1 MAPDRREDAHSSTP
15 PDTTAAPDPPPIH
28 PSFIQ
33 VAKPYIFEQT
43 IQQCIAAMGV
53 NPLREESLRLQG
65 VTWVDNVRRNLNLP
79 IRTFNTAVVYYHKF
93 RLVHPDNEYN
103 YNDAATAALFT
114 ACKVEDT
121 LKRSRELVC
130 AAYNL
135 KVPPQEHLAPD
146 SQVFDL
152 PARGIIGLERL
163 MLESSGFDFRTR
175 HPQKTLVKLARKY
188 GLTSQSE
195 VSTVAYRIAQDLY
208 RTYAPI
214 KQTTSTMA
222 FSALELAGRLLDQ
235 RIPEVEAGVDYKDW
249 NTSREEVMETL
260 LDILELYTHNR
271 AQTTVGPH
279 FPADR
284 FLTVRIPLNSE
295 AEEKKLPRYTHWVE
309 PKPKPPPA
317 APRGPKGKGYTNGT
331 SHNSNNGSINSHTLG
346 NSAADKDKPDHPL
359 TPVAANGDRPR
370 AGEKYAVRFMLEPDR
385 AEVERAR
392 VEEYFRVEVEE
403 YEVEE

>member
-1 MAPDRREDAHSSTP
+1 MAPEKREETRSLTS
-15 PDTTAAPDPPPIH
+15 PDTTTAPDPPPIH

-43 IQQCIAAMGV
+43 IQRCIAAMGV

-65 VTWVDNVRRNLNLP
+65 VTWIDSVRRNLSLP

-103 YNDAATAALFT
+103 YTDAATAALFT

-121 LKRSRELVC
+121 LKRSREIVC

-135 KVPPQEHLAPD
+135 KLPPHEHMAPD
-146 SQVFDL
+146 SQAFDM

-175 HPQKTLVKLARKY
+175 HPQKSLVKLARKY

-235 RIPEVEAGVDYKDW
+235 RIPEVEEGLDYEDW
-249 NTSREEVMETL
+249 KTSRVEVMETL
-260 LDILELYTHNR
+260 LDLLELYTHNR

-295 AEEKKLPRYTHWVE
+295 AEEKRLPRYTHWVDE
-309 PKPKPPPA
+309 KPKVVPP
-317 APRGPKGKGYTNGT
+317 PRGPKGKGNNN
-331 SHNSNNGSINSHTLG
+331 NSNSNSNT
-346 NSAADKDKPDHPL
+346 SASDKPAHPL
-359 TPVAANGDRPR
+359 TPVAANGDRLR
-370 AGEKYAVRFMLEPDR
+370 AGEKFAVRFMLEPDR
-385 AEVERAR
+385 AEGERTR
-392 VEEYFRVEVEE
+392 VEEYFRVDIEE

>member
-1 MAPDRREDAHSSTP
+1 MAPDRREEAHSSTS
-15 PDTTAAPDPPPIH
+15 PDTTVAPDPPPIH

-65 VTWVDNVRRNLNLP
+65 VTWIDSVRRNLFLP

-103 YNDAATAALFT
+103 YTDAATAALFT

-121 LKRSRELVC
+121 LKRSREIVC

-135 KVPPQEHLAPD
+135 KLPPHEHVAPD
-146 SQVFDL
+146 NQAFDI

-235 RIPEVEAGVDYKDW
+235 RIPEVEQGVDYEDW
-249 NTSREEVMETL
+249 QTSREEVMETL
-260 LDILELYTHNR
+260 LDVLELYTHNR
-271 AQTTVGPH
+271 ASTTVGPH

-295 AEEKKLPRYTHWVE
+295 AEEKKLPRYTHWVDA
-309 PKPKPPPA
+309 KPKAP
-317 APRGPKGKGYTNGT
+317 PRGPKGSKAYTNGT
-331 SHNSNNGSINSHTLG
+331 SGGHPNNSHNGS
-346 NSAADKDKPDHPL
+346 AANNNVNANAAVKPTHPL

-385 AEVERAR
+385 AEGERAR